1 MNPTANPL
9 SSTPLFLAIASGL
22 SLPMSAVPDNRVREV
37 ELDPHQVVGIPVSSA
52 RVTTISFPG
61 PITAMDAAM
70 VSTGAK
76 GDGLF
81 QVAHQAGSSFFSV
94 KTLVPNAT
102 TNVNV
107 RWNHQ
112 TYILEL
118 RDSPEPVL
126 SLILRPPAEPPRGG
140 GGRLQRGVSPA
151 ALLGLL
157 DKAKAFPLLQ
167 QGSPE
172 ALRGVSHREFKEDEA
187 VSDFGEFEVRILEAF
202 RFEAQDTLV
211 FRVRLKNKTAQ
222 PIAFRPD
229 GFAVRAGAE
238 RYEQSVSDASG
249 SIPAN
254 GESEAFFAITGT
266 RFGGRNDLAVNNEF
280 TVFVERIGQPSPTVQ
295 RSGVPAKSV
304 EGFAK

>member
-1 MNPTANPL
+1 MNRTAK
-9 SSTPLFLAIASGL
+9 SIASTLLLLGITRGFT
-22 SLPMSAVPDNRVREV
+22 VPLWAAPDSRVREI

-52 RVTTISFPG
+52 RVTTISFPSA
-61 PITAMDAAM
+61 ITAMDAAM

-81 QVAHQAGSSFFSV
+81 QLAHQPGSSFFSV

-118 RDSPEPVL
+118 RDSAEPVL
-126 SLILRPPAEPPRGG
+126 SLILCPPTEPLRGI
-140 GGRLQRGVSPA
+140 GGRSPRGVSPA

-167 QGSPE
+167 QASPE
-172 ALRGVSHREFKEDEA
+172 ALRGVSHRAFKEDEA
-187 VSDFGEFEVRILEAF
+187 VSDFGDFEVRILEAF
-202 RFEAQDTLV
+202 RFDAQDTLV
-211 FRVRLKNKTAQ
+211 FRVRLRNKTAQ
-222 PIAFRPD
+222 AITFRPD
-229 GFAVRAGAE
+229 SFSVRAGAE
-238 RYEQSVSDASG
+238 RHEQSVSDASG
-249 SIPAN
+249 SIRAN

-266 RFGGRNDLAVNNEF
+266 RFGGRNELALKNEF
-280 TVFVERIGQPSPTVQ
+280 TVFVERIGQSSPTAPP
-295 RSGVPAKSV
+295 SKVPAKSL